1 MPAANQPTR
10 TSRGG
15 SRLLLPAL
23 VLPVLLALLSWTAS
37 YFFNVFN
44 SDVTMPDWTVDLTL
58 TAAEILSALR
68 SAVLPALVACSAYI
82 GKKIG
87 RKLMVFIAISATLIE
102 LVTILST
109 AFNWVEIQFINAFV
123 AIILWLCGI
132 KKLWPIPLI
141 VIIGS
146 ITNLLF
152 GLVSTW
158 LSEGFGLLNPLTL
171 LTDLVLCAAA
181 FLIGKA
187 VRRRA
192 ERAKN
197 VRERK
202 KWGMRK
208 AAVFAAVP
216 AAILPTA
223 YALMDLTDH
232 LGHRSAYS
240 AEVFAAGTAHFTG
253 ILVRR
258 LLIYGVLGAF
268 AAYLAA
274 SLAVRL
280 LRRGKAGKP
289 GGDPNAAGAT
299 GASGA

>member
-44 SDVTMPDWTVDLTL
+44 SDVTMPDWTVELTL

-68 SAVLPALVACSAYI
+68 SAVLPALVACSAYA
-82 GKKIG
+82 GEKTG
-87 RKLMVFIAISATLIE
+87 TVLL
-102 LVTILST
+102 T
-109 AFNWVEIQFINAFV
+109 AGA
-123 AIILWLCGI
+123 GI
-132 KKLWPIPLI
+132 
-141 VIIGS
+141 VS
-146 ITNLLF
+146 NLLF

-197 VRERK
+197 LRERK

-208 AAVFAAVP
+208 AAVFAALP

-280 LRRGKAGKP
+280 LRRGKAEKP